1 MSKTTSTSQ
10 TLGSQSFIESQTA
23 PICTTEIRKSPLR
36 ENKPFVGTTRYA
48 SIAAHK
54 GNEVSRRDDLE
65 SLGYM
70 LVFMYKGSL
79 PWQTVHNVTDKEKT
93 RIVG

>member
-1 MSKTTSTSQ
+1 M
-10 TLGSQSFIESQTA
+10 
-23 PICTTEIRKSPLR
+23 
-36 ENKPFVGTTRYA
+36 GTTRYA